1 MVIYL
6 SVGAYGDLEDTITN
20 RLDITVANDNANN
33 IVVDISINFFILQ
46 RYEKK
51 MTIPNLFLK

>member
-51 MTIPNLFLK
+51 MTIPNLF